1 MAKVYEKSISQLSNN
16 SQQHLSPTQLL
27 QHPPI
32 FQQQHSLLSNGSGNL
47 NSNNNNALANA
58 NIMSGMSSF
67 DDDSLPDYSEFDS
80 ESVTLDYFKESSR
93 RPSPSKMAPTTTIE
107 TITITRPLKVIA
119 FICGVIVILLMIMAL
134 ASTDW
139 LMAEGW
145 RQGLFVHCI
154 EDDVVPPLPFNIID
168 PPGCYPSRDVF
179 YIKATA
185 VLCVITLITDVI
197 ATILTGLGLKTQN
210 HTLKYKFY
218 RIAVLVMLLSLL
230 AVLSALIIYPVCFA
244 GELNLANRPIWEFG
258 WAYGVG
264 WGAAIFLF
272 GAVVLLLCD
281 KESEEIYYKERK
293 IVHENQMRA

>member
-1 MAKVYEKSISQLSNN
+1 MSHIYNSTKDKRSILQLHN
-16 SQQHLSPTQLL
+16 QATVLSG
-27 QHPPI
+27 
-32 FQQQHSLLSNGSGNL
+32 F
-47 NSNNNNALANA
+47 
-58 NIMSGMSSF
+58 SSF
-67 DDDSLPDYSEFDS
+67 EGDEDLGDFSEFDS

-93 RPSPSKMAPTTTIE
+93 RPSASKMAPTTTIE
-107 TITITRPLKVIA
+107 TVTITRPLKVIA
-119 FICGVIVILLMIMAL
+119 FICGLIVIILMIMAL

-154 EDDVVPPLPFNIID
+154 EEDVVPPLPFNLQD
-168 PPGCYPSRDVF
+168 PPGCYPSRDAA

-185 VLCVITLITDVI
+185 ALCIITLITDAI
-197 ATILTGLGLKTQN
+197 ATLLTGLGLRTQDHN
-210 HTLKYKFY
+210 MKYKFY
-218 RIAVLVMLLSLL
+218 RIAVLVML
-230 AVLSALIIYPVCFA
+230 VALISILIALILYPVCFA
-244 GELNLANRPIWEFG
+244 AELNLGNRPIWEFG

-293 IVHENQMRA
+293 IVHESQMRA

>member
-1 MAKVYEKSISQLSNN
+1 MEKFT
-16 SQQHLSPTQLL
+16 TQL
-27 QHPPI
+27 QK
-32 FQQQHSLLSNGSGNL
+32 QQQQEQNNLGSSKMNT
-47 NSNNNNALANA
+47 NSVLPHYTL
-58 NIMSGMSSF
+58 SGMSSF
-67 DDDSLPDYSEFDS
+67 DAESLPDYSEFDS
-80 ESVTLDYFKESSR
+80 ESVTLDYYKESVL
-93 RPSPSKMAPTTTIE
+93 RPPADKMAPTTTIE

-119 FICGVIVILLMIMAL
+119 FICGVIVVILMILAL

-139 LMAEGW
+139 LMAAGW

-154 EDDVVPPLPFNIID
+154 EDDALPPLPFNIQD
-168 PPGCYPSRDVF
+168 PPGCYWTRDIG

-185 VLCVITLITDVI
+185 ALCIITLITDVI
-197 ATILTGLGLKTQN
+197 ATVLTGLGLKTQN
-210 HTLKYKFY
+210 HNLKYKFY
-218 RIAVLVMLLSLL
+218 RIAVLVMLVSLL
-230 AVLSALIIYPVCFA
+230 AVLSALIVYPVCFA
-244 GELNLANRPIWEFG
+244 GELTMANRRVWEFG

>member
-1 MAKVYEKSISQLSNN
+1 MH
-16 SQQHLSPTQLL
+16 QQY
-27 QHPPI
+27 
-32 FQQQHSLLSNGSGNL
+32 QQQQQQQQQQGNL
-47 NSNNNNALANA
+47 VGYNNKMNVLPNYTL
-58 NIMSGMSSF
+58 SGMSSF
-67 DDDSLPDYSEFDS
+67 DAESLPDYSEFDS
-80 ESVTLDYFKESSR
+80 ESVTLDYYKESVL
-93 RPSPSKMAPTTTIE
+93 RPPAEKMAPTTTIE

-119 FICGVIVILLMIMAL
+119 FICGVIVVALMIMAL

-139 LMAEGW
+139 LMASDW

-154 EDDVVPPLPFNIID
+154 EDDSVAPLPFNIQD
-168 PPGCYPSRDVF
+168 PPGCYWTRDVG

-185 VLCVITLITDVI
+185 ALCIITLITDVI
-197 ATILTGLGLKTQN
+197 ATVLTGLGLRTQN
-210 HTLKYKFY
+210 HNLKYKFY
-218 RIAVLVMLLSLL
+218 RIAVLVMLVSLL
-230 AVLSALIIYPVCFA
+230 AVLSALIVYPVCFA
-244 GELNLANRPIWEFG
+244 GELTMANRRVWEFG